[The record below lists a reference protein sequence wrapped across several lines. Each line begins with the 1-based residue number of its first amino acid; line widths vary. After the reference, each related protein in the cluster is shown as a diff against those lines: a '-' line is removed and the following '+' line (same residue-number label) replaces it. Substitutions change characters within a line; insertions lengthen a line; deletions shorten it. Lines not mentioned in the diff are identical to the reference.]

1 MTLAKGKLDDLDR
14 KIILE
19 LQKNARCLYKDIAV
33 KFNTSKSTISNRVNR
48 LIDAGI
54 LKLEARVDPFQIEN
68 KVAAVIGVNIEG
80 RGHLAVIEEIE
91 KIPGVTSVWI
101 ATGKYDLF
109 VEVMADSITDLT
121 EFILIEGLDKLQ
133 NIKFTESF
141 ILLHSN
147 TKYFKL
153 Y

>member
-1 MTLAKGKLDDLDR
+1 MTLSKKKIDDLDR

-19 LQKNARCLYKDIAV
+19 LQKDARALYKDIAI
-33 KFNTSKSTISNRVNR
+33 KLNTSKSTISNRVKR
-48 LIDAGI
+48 LINAGI
-54 LKLEARVDPFQIEN
+54 LKLEARVDPFQIDN
-68 KVAAVIGVNIEG
+68 KVAAVIGVNLKD
-80 RGHLAVIEEIE
+80 RGHLDVTEKIK

-101 ATGKYDLF
+101 ASGKYDLF

-121 EFILIEGLDKLQ
+121 KFILIEGLDKLGVI
-133 NIKFTESF
+133 NSESF